1 MLTDVTY
8 HLISIYR
15 RNEHIKSSNNHLKIC
30 NIWTNCKLF
39 FVTNIGFQ
47 QCNAPG
53 FKSWT
58 GKKITTKK
66 WTLVQIHIRQLF
78 VNMNEKKIKWRKN
91 LEPIQWTLYYIYMTT
106 YYSDFHKECF
116 SERKKKLFAIV
127 PAIIQ

>member
-1 MLTDVTY
+1 MLTYVTY
-8 HLISIYR
+8 HLISIHR
-15 RNEHIKSSNNHLKIC
+15 RNEHLKSSNNHLKIC

-66 WTLVQIHIRQLF
+66 WTLVQIHVRQLF
-78 VNMNEKKIKWRKN
+78 LNMNEKKMAKKS
-91 LEPIQWTLYYIYMTT
+91 WTDSMNFILHVYDNILFWCSQGM
-106 YYSDFHKECF
+106 FF
-116 SERKKKLFAIV
+116 RKKKKPLFAIV